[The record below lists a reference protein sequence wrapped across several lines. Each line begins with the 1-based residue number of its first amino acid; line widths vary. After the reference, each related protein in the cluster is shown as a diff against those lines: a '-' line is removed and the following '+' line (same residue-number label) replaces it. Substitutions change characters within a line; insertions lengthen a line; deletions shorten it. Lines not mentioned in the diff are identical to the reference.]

1 MTIEDVKKQVKKDE
15 QEKLNTSLNE
25 FYKIE
30 KKELQR
36 YEKNN
41 NNNINVF

>member
-41 NNNINVF
+41 INNNVF